1 MYFVKFSFPN
11 CDYVHADFQ
20 LNICKFFEIGG
31 IFYDMGRKAFA
42 ERTLGQD
49 RKGVKK

>member
-1 MYFVKFSFPN
+1 MYFVTFSFPN

-20 LNICKFFEIGG
+20 HNICKFFEIGG
-31 IFYDMGRKAFA
+31 IVYDIGRTAFA